1 MLVLV
6 MALRLSAPWC
16 HSLKEKR
23 TVLRPLITGLRRQ
36 FEASVAESGFQDMH
50 QRMEITVA
58 LLVHNTAQGD
68 SIRQQMLSAVS
79 RITEAE
85 LYEEWAE
92 YR

>member
-6 MALRLSAPWC
+6 ITLRLLAPWC

-23 TVLRPLITGLRRQ
+23 AVLRPLLSGLRRQ
-36 FEASVAESGFQDMH
+36 FEASVVESGRQDAH
-50 QRMEITVA
+50 QHLEITLA

-68 SIRQQMLSAVS
+68 SIRQQVLDAAARLS
-79 RITEAE
+79 EAE
-85 LYEEWAE
+85 LYEETAE

>member
-6 MALRLSAPWC
+6 ITLRLLAPWC

-23 TVLRPLITGLRRQ
+23 AVLRPLLSGLRRQ
-36 FEASVAESGFQDMH
+36 FEASVAESGRQEAH
-50 QRMEITVA
+50 QRLEITLA

-68 SIRQQMLSAVS
+68 SIRQQVLDAAARLS
-79 RITEAE
+79 EAE
-85 LYEEWAE
+85 LYEETAE

>member
-6 MALRLSAPWC
+6 ITLRLFAPWC

-23 TVLRPLITGLRRQ
+23 AVLRPLLSGLRRQ
-36 FEASVAESGFQDMH
+36 FEASVAESGRQEAH
-50 QRMEITVA
+50 QRLEITLA

-68 SIRQQMLSAVS
+68 SIRQQVLDAAARLS
-79 RITEAE
+79 EAE
-85 LYEEWAE
+85 LYEETAE

>member
-6 MALRLSAPWC
+6 ITLRLFAPWC

-23 TVLRPLITGLRRQ
+23 AVLRPLLSGLRRQ
-36 FEASVAESGFQDMH
+36 FEASVAESGRQDAH
-50 QRMEITVA
+50 QRLEITLA

-68 SIRQQMLSAVS
+68 SIRQQVLSAVARLS
-79 RITEAE
+79 EAE
-85 LYEEWAE
+85 LYEEAAE